1 MEHGDPKSHPSPPPV
16 GAAEELEFDDPTLVR
31 SVAPGQMAPA
41 DLERVAQLRV
51 LKAME
56 TCDGDQARAAQLLGV
71 SGEALSDLLEKWN
84 VPRPRKR

>member
-1 MEHGDPKSHPSPPPV
+1 MEHDDRKSHSAPPPAQ
-16 GAAEELEFDDPTLVR
+16 AADELEFDDPTLVR

-41 DLERVAQLRV
+41 DLERVERLRV

-56 TCDGDQARAAQLLGV
+56 VFNGNQVRAAQLLGV
-71 SGEALSDLLEKWN
+71 TREELVELLEKWN